1 MTTVVG
7 CTKRERESFDDAMKN
22 AHGENWEEEH
32 PEFDAQIIY
41 EAAGRMPHG
50 RLRIANELFTK
61 TEKSKIKSRK
71 VPVSQPVRS
80 AREDR
85 LERENDRLQRD
96 NKRLRGIELVVR
108 SLADKGGLDYD
119 AIMQSAALEFAT
131 SDSEVGLERGRDGD
145 RQHESE
151 KGMGNNTRGS
161 PSNEK
166 DRGPNN
172 DDNSG
177 DDYDNEGDGDDYGF
191 GEDDD
196 DGYGDD
202 YYGTYGN
209 GYDDSYDEDC

>member
-1 MTTVVG
+1 
-7 CTKRERESFDDAMKN
+7 MKN

-32 PEFDAQIIY
+32 PELDAQIIY

-50 RLRIANELFTK
+50 RLGIANELFTK

-119 AIMQSAALEFAT
+119 AIMQSAAPEFAT
-131 SDSEVGLERGRDGD
+131 SDSEVGLERGRDAD

-151 KGMGNNTRGS
+151 KGMGNNTRRS
-161 PSNEK
+161 PSHEK

-172 DDNSG
+172 DDNAG

-191 GEDDD
+191 GKEDDE

-209 GYDDSYDEDC
+209 GYDDSYDEDY